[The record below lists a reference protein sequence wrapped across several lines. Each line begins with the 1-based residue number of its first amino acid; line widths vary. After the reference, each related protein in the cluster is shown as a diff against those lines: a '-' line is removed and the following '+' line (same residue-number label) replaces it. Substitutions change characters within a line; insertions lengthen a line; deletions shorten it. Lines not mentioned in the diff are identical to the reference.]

1 MAKKRFYNA
10 KARSDMNGLEGRE
23 RMDKASFEM
32 ISEDH
37 SAIANLPQQAIYKP
51 WPKAEYYADFDLNNN
66 IRGID
71 DQIGADGRGMKKHKS
86 TKKY

>member
-1 MAKKRFYNA
+1 MAKKRFYSS
-10 KARSDMNGLEGRE
+10 KVKSDMNGLMGRE
-23 RMDKASFEM
+23 RMDRASFEM

-37 SAIANLPQQAIYKP
+37 SAIANLPKEAIYKE
-51 WPKAEYYADFDLNNN
+51 WPKASYYADFNLDNN

-71 DQIGADGRGMKKHKS
+71 DQIGDDGRQMMKHKS

>member
-1 MAKKRFYNA
+1 MAKKRFYNEKA
-10 KARSDMNGLEGRE
+10 KSDMNGLMGRE
-23 RMDKASFEM
+23 RMDRADFEM

-37 SAIANLPQQAIYKP
+37 SAVANLPQNAIYKP
-51 WPKAEYYADFDLNNN
+51 WPKPSYYADFDLDNN

-71 DQIGADGRGMKKHKS
+71 NQIDADGRQMKKHKS